1 MPEFRFQGFIDSIHQ
16 KLFPAFRLGV
26 HTVPVFFRLIR
37 LGQYIVEYGLRI
49 RVGSSQRL
57 TVGCGQIFLR
67 LFLNRNQIFLG
78 KAFVAQQHPAELHQR
93 IGGLYVSQLSFITI
107 QRMLIRIGM
116 RTDTHTIGMHNHRIA
131 VKQRVFPRLG
141 HRIHRVKDIL
151 AVAMNDFQ
159 VLETGK
165 VIGNLTRRRLVFL
178 RYGDAISVI
187 LPDED
192 NRQTLQTRTVDSLI
206 HKPLGRGRLAMRSDN
221 HSFMPVIHHGP
232 RHACGV
238 QVVRTCRRR
247 YILDMPLRFGE
258 VIGHVPS
265 AASRIGSLRD
275 AVQYQFFG
283 SHSCRKH
290 CQHIPVIRKE
300 EILSFGEYLSHCQL
314 YAVMPRIRSM
324 VRPA

>member
-1 MPEFRFQGFIDSIHQ
+1 MDE
-16 KLFPAFRLGV
+16 
-26 HTVPVFFRLIR
+26 
-37 LGQYIVEYGLRI
+37 
-49 RVGSSQRL
+49 
-57 TVGCGQIFLR
+57 
-67 LFLNRNQIFLG
+67 
-78 KAFVAQQHPAELHQR
+78 
-93 IGGLYVSQLSFITI
+93 
-107 QRMLIRIGM
+107 
-116 RTDTHTIGMHNHRIA
+116 
-131 VKQRVFPRLG
+131 
-141 HRIHRVKDIL
+141 
-151 AVAMNDFQ
+151 FQ

-165 VIGNLTRRRLVFL
+165 IIGNLTRRGLVLL
-178 RYGDAISVI
+178 RNGNAIPVV
-187 LPDED
+187 LPDKND
-192 NRQTLQTRTVDSLI
+192 RQTLQARTIDCLI
-206 HKPLGRGRLAMRSDN
+206 YKTLGRSRLSMRGDD
-221 HSFMPVIHHGP
+221 HPFMPVIHHGT
-232 RHACGV
+232 RHTGSM
-238 QVVRTCRRR
+238 QVMRTCCRG